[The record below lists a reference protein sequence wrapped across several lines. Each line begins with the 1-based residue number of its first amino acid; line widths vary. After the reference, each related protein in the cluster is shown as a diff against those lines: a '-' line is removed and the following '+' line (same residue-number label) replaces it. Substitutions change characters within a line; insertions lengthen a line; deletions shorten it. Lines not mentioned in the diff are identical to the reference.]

1 MEKVPKKK
9 ARRGLKKGTLLTL
22 VLILA
27 AGVGAGVWALSR
39 PAVLPD
45 PVRAED
51 PLLLGGENAEIQAL
65 ALTTPAGESYP
76 LLRGDD
82 GFYLL
87 GQENVALRSDVVEE
101 MLAFAADLTAD
112 STVVDTAKETV
123 NLGDFGLDPVRARV
137 VVTYADG
144 EKQELRIGNPL
155 SQEDTLTYCMRGGDS
170 HIYTVLSA
178 RIEPFFRDAAYLR
191 AFDQPQLRGD
201 LLDRI
206 EISGTL
212 NLSMHYAQTGWQLE
226 APFAYPVAPAQTD
239 ALLEAIEGMGFEAC
253 LGRAAKLDLS
263 VYGLTKPALTI
274 RLTQAPTV
282 VTGQTEDGED
292 VSVPIPETR
301 YILRLGDETGESGVY
316 VLWDGMVYKA
326 SNFLL
331 GFWKELTVDALLL
344 RQPVNFLVNN
354 LNQVVVAADGQETV
368 YDVRMVEA
376 VTENN
381 QIATDEYGETLYDA
395 AVRKNGGDTDMD
407 AQAFLSWYQ
416 QLAGMGMAGKLPEGY
431 APAGEPTLTL
441 TLKNDELTRTLA
453 FYPYDAL
460 HSALLVDGV
469 GVFYTDNAFVTLA
482 KETP

>member
-1 MEKVPKKK
+1 M
-9 ARRGLKKGTLLTL
+9 R
-22 VLILA
+22 
-27 AGVGAGVWALSR
+27 
-39 PAVLPD
+39 
-45 PVRAED
+45 
-51 PLLLGGENAEIQAL
+51 LLLL
-65 ALTTPAGESYP
+65 ES
-76 LLRGDD
+76 
-82 GFYLL
+82 
-87 GQENVALRSDVVEE
+87 
-101 MLAFAADLTAD
+101 
-112 STVVDTAKETV
+112 
-123 NLGDFGLDPVRARV
+123 
-137 VVTYADG
+137 
-144 EKQELRIGNPL
+144 
-155 SQEDTLTYCMRGGDS
+155 
-170 HIYTVLSA
+170 
-178 RIEPFFRDAAYLR
+178 
-191 AFDQPQLRGD
+191 
-201 LLDRI
+201 
-206 EISGTL
+206 
-212 NLSMHYAQTGWQLE
+212 
-226 APFAYPVAPAQTD
+226 
-239 ALLEAIEGMGFEAC
+239 IEGMGFEAC
-253 LGRAAKLDLS
+253 LGRAAELDLS

-301 YILRLGDETGESGVY
+301 YTLRLGDETGESGVY

-354 LNQVVVAADGQETV
+354 LNQVAVAADGQETV

-407 AQAFLSWYQ
+407 AQVFLSWYQ